1 MKKILKSYSET
12 CGPCKVMSKN
22 LKGLEGVEIQDVDV
36 DDEANEPL
44 LDEWNVRAI
53 PTIVVL
59 GESGELLDKFVGITP
74 IEKIQ
79 EVINGGQTVTD

>member
-1 MKKILKSYSET
+1 MKKILKFYSET

-36 DDEANEPL
+36 ADEANEPL
-44 LDEWNVRAI
+44 LDEWKVKTV

-59 GESGELLDKFVGITP
+59 GESDELLGKFVGITP

-79 EVINGGQTVTD
+79 EVINGTVTA